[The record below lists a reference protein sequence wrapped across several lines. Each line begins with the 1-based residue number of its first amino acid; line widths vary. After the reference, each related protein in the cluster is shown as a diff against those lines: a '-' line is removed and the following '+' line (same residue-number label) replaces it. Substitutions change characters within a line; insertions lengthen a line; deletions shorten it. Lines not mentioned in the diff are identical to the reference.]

1 MEYSTEVAE
10 LEQSKRISFIQ
21 LKIGHLISRLNQTNR
36 QIQRDLEG
44 VTQELE
50 RWKAILEAHAPK
62 K

>member
-1 MEYSTEVAE
+1 MEVSEF
-10 LEQSKRISFIQ
+10 EQSKRISFIQ

-50 RWKAILEAHAPK
+50 RWKAILEEHAPK
-62 K
+62 R